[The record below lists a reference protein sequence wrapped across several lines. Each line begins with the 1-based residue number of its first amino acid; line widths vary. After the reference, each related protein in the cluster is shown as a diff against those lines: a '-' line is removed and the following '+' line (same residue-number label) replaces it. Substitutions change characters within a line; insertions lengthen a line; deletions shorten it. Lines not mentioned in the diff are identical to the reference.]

1 MNMLTMGVV
10 RGISYGLFARPD
22 AFGSAADRL
31 NADLVRAYVYWG
43 QVEPEPGR
51 YDWTVVDAL
60 LEQVPGESR
69 LWLTVCSSSAWA
81 TRRSTTFLPPS
92 PPLDDRA
99 YADFVSA
106 LVGHCG
112 RSVAYWQ
119 CENEPSNAGLLW
131 DGTAGEYADLLTTFA
146 TAVRGVQQAGAVVL
160 GGIGYDAL
168 GSEQGS
174 DSWAFFETVCR
185 AASSSF
191 DLVDVHSY
199 DDPRRLPGHLRTV
212 RALLERCGCPRPLV
226 VGEYGGPTMFGFPA
240 AEQSVQ
246 TAMMTAFQQG
256 ATVETVGSAA
266 GETPDRA
273 AMRALYEHLDDLPA
287 DLQQF
292 LDGCPPALAA
302 RRDRIA
308 CREMVTRNL
317 LAFAEGVRVTC
328 YWDLAPE
335 VPGYSDPYNML
346 GLISARLALLDFR
359 DGELVDAQP
368 SAATFRMLAG
378 ALDGATGVERLIG
391 GVPEGVRAC
400 AVRFGDQPERVL
412 QVVWRDSDP
421 FDGDAAAPEEL
432 AWPWRS
438 PQLHAAD
445 AFCNAV
451 RVPVAAGHLVVPLSA
466 TPILLST
473 ERLLPDP
480 A

>member
-22 AFGSAADRL
+22 AFGPALERL
-31 NADLVRAYVYWG
+31 NAGLVRAYVYWG

-60 LEQVPGESR
+60 LDQVPGESR
-69 LWLTVCSSSAWA
+69 LWLTMCSSSAWA

-92 PPLDDRA
+92 PPLDPGA
-99 YADFVSA
+99 YARFVTA
-106 LVGHCG
+106 LVDRCG
-112 RSVAYWQ
+112 PRVAYWQ

-131 DGTAGEYADLLTTFA
+131 DGTAQEYADLLATFA
-146 TAVRGVQQAGAVVL
+146 SAVRAAPTAGAVVL

-168 GSEQGS
+168 GSEPGS

-185 AASSSF
+185 AAASSF

-199 DDPRRLPGHLRTV
+199 DDPRRLAGHLGAV
-212 RALLERCGCPRPLV
+212 RALLERCGCTRPLV

-240 AEQSVQ
+240 AERAVQ
-246 TAMMTAFQQG
+246 AAMMTAFQEG
-256 ATVETVGSAA
+256 ASVETVSAAA

-292 LDGCPPALAA
+292 LDGCPPAVAA

-308 CREMVTRNL
+308 CREVVTRNL

-335 VPGYSDPYNML
+335 VPGYSDRYNML

-359 DGELVDAQP
+359 DGELVEAQP
-368 SAATFRMLAG
+368 SAATFRMLTR
-378 ALDGATGVERLIG
+378 ALDGATGVAPITA
-391 GVPEGVRAC
+391 GVPEGVRAYV
-400 AVRFGDQPERVL
+400 VRFGDQPERVL
-412 QVVWRDSDP
+412 HVLWRDSDP

-432 AWPWRS
+432 AWRWPS
-438 PQLHAAD
+438 PELHAMD
-445 AFCNAV
+445 AFAKAV
-451 RVPVAAGHLVVPLSA
+451 PVPVAAGRLVVPLSA

-473 ERLLPDP
+473 ERWLADP